1 MAGKNDK
8 WLMFRNYM
16 INELGITKEDIREW
30 IEDAVRIEAKKLAAE
45 TFARENLEQMIRRIV
60 YDSGYFKDN
69 SFNRT
74 VIETAAKCVC
84 KGIELYMQKYRIY
97 NSNDEL
103 IPMTNE
109 QFKEELIN
117 HKTEKFCK
125 YYFER
130 YDKYRKGELSE
141 STGIQRGDK
150 FLCIKDVIMNN
161 EPDEIAYFQGE
172 IYLSENEGCITD
184 EYGDKSH
191 WWVKEEEINSYFKKI
206 QP

>member
-1 MAGKNDK
+1 MKN
-8 WLMFRNYM
+8 L
-16 INELGITKEDIREW
+16 
-30 IEDAVRIEAKKLAAE
+30 IENFL
-45 TFARENLEQMIRRIV
+45 
-60 YDSGYFKDN
+60 
-69 SFNRT
+69 
-74 VIETAAKCVC
+74 AKCVC

-117 HKTEKFCK
+117 HKTEKFSK

-161 EPDEIAYFQGE
+161 KPDEIAYFQGE